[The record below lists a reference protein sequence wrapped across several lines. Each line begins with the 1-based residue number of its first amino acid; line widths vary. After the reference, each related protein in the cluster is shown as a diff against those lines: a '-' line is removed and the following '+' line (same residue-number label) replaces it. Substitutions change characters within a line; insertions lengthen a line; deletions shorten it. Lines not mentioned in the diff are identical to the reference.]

1 MRFRP
6 ARFDRTDLLGRF
18 TTCERQGDK
27 KASAKARLILFI
39 LDLLFYIG
47 SLCDLAIQHIAF
59 FSHLLRFLPLFKRL
73 FLIAAHEEDIAVMVY
88 QLGAFGRIVSKRALY
103 VYLGKRIVSC
113 TKNIQA
119 YVSRY
124 VELFGSSLTANA
136 LIRSA
141 FSDLSF
147 PARGNRRN
155 Y

>member
-6 ARFDRTDLLGRF
+6 ARFDRTDFLGRF

-27 KASAKARLILFI
+27 KTSAKARLILFI

-88 QLGAFGRIVSKRALY
+88 QLGAFWSYRWQSALSMY
-103 VYLGKRIVSC
+103 ILASV
-113 TKNIQA
+113 
-119 YVSRY
+119 
-124 VELFGSSLTANA
+124 
-136 LIRSA
+136 
-141 FSDLSF
+141 
-147 PARGNRRN
+147 
-155 Y
+155 